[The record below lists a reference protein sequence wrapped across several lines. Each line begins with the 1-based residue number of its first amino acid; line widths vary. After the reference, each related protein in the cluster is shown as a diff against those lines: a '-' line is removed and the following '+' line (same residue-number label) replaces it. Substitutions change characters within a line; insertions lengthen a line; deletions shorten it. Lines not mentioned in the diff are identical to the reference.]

1 MRYWNL
7 CRGDFVPRNINFGR
21 YYEISNSNIELRN
34 ILMKDN
40 CKVICV
46 NDSADIENF
55 EETKKEILEIFEE
68 KFPSK
73 SKYEL

>member
-1 MRYWNL
+1 
-7 CRGDFVPRNINFGR
+7 
-21 YYEISNSNIELRN
+21 
-34 ILMKDN
+34 MKDK

-46 NDSADIENF
+46 NDSIDIDNF

-68 KFPSK
+68 KFPNK